1 VEFITP
7 IVKVT
12 KGENKGP
19 AKAFFTIPE
28 YEQWKRDHNEAK
40 GWKIKYYKGLGTSTS
55 QEAKEY
61 FSDMDLHKKEFAACD
76 EAGCQ
81 AIDLAF
87 SKKKADDRKEWLRNF
102 EVDFVIYLF
111 DSKFPHPFTPLLLFF
126 FVFFFSSQEG
136 TFIDHSVDFIEIPN
150 FINKELILFSM
161 ADNVRSIPSVVDG
174 LKPGHRKILFSCF
187 KRNLKNE
194 VKVAQL
200 SGYIAEHSAYHHG
213 EQSLQTT
220 IVGMAQNFVG
230 SNNIN
235 FLEPRGQFGTRLL
248 GGKDA
253 ASARYVFTTLSPISR
268 EIFHP
273 SDSHLLHYLDDD
285 GQSIEPKWYVPVIPL
300 VLINGGEGIGTG
312 WSTSVPNYNPKEVI
326 ANIHRLIKKEEVA
339 PMHPWYRGYKGTI
352 VEVSPGKYKVT
363 GLWKKIDDSTLEI
376 TELPL
381 GSWTQPFKDVLEG
394 LMGDGDKPASIKVRS
409 PVSCCVAPFVRLDF
423 FVFCFF
429 FVFVFLS

>member
-1 VEFITP
+1 
-7 IVKVT
+7 
-12 KGENKGP
+12 
-19 AKAFFTIPE
+19 
-28 YEQWKRDHNEAK
+28 
-40 GWKIKYYKGLGTSTS
+40 
-55 QEAKEY
+55 
-61 FSDMDLHKKEFAACD
+61 
-76 EAGCQ
+76 
-81 AIDLAF
+81 
-87 SKKKADDRKEWLRNF
+87 
-102 EVDFVIYLF
+102 
-111 DSKFPHPFTPLLLFF
+111 
-126 FVFFFSSQEG
+126 
-136 TFIDHSVDFIEIPN
+136 
-150 FINKELILFSM
+150 M

-352 VEVSPGKYKVT
+352 AEVSPGKYKVA

-394 LMGDGDKPASIKVRS
+394 MMGDGDKPASIKVRS
-409 PVSCCVAPFVRLDF
+409 PVSCLR
-423 FVFCFF
+423 
-429 FVFVFLS
+429 ST

>member
-1 VEFITP
+1 
-7 IVKVT
+7 
-12 KGENKGP
+12 
-19 AKAFFTIPE
+19 
-28 YEQWKRDHNEAK
+28 
-40 GWKIKYYKGLGTSTS
+40 
-55 QEAKEY
+55 
-61 FSDMDLHKKEFAACD
+61 
-76 EAGCQ
+76 
-81 AIDLAF
+81 
-87 SKKKADDRKEWLRNF
+87 
-102 EVDFVIYLF
+102 
-111 DSKFPHPFTPLLLFF
+111 LFF
-126 FVFFFSSQEG
+126 CALQEG
-136 TFIDHSVDFIEIPN
+136 TFIDHSVDFIEIPT

-187 KRNLKNE
+187 KRNLKAE

-253 ASARYVFTTLSPISR
+253 ASARYVFTTLAPICR
-268 EIFHP
+268 EVFHP

-300 VLINGGEGIGTG
+300 VLVNGGEGIGTG
-312 WSTSVPNYNPKEVI
+312 WSTSVPNYNPRDI
-326 ANIHRLIKKEEVA
+326 ISNIHRLIKKEEVI
-339 PMHPWYRGYKGTI
+339 PMHPWYRGYKGVI
-352 VEVSPGKYKVT
+352 AEVSQGKYKVA
-363 GLWKKIDDSTLEI
+363 GIWNKVNDSTLEI

-381 GSWTQPFKDVLEG
+381 GSWTQPYKDFLET
-394 LMGDGDKPASIKVRS
+394 LMGDGDKAASIKVRPS
-409 PVSCCVAPFVRLDF
+409 FPLSYLLLAPLIDF
-423 FVFCFF
+423 FVEN
-429 FVFVFLS
+429 